1 MTAGPQ
7 LDPAGTGTV
16 AELVSAL
23 AVPEKARL
31 LTGADSWRTPA
42 CEAIGLRAMVTSDG
56 PAGVRGTTKD
66 ERKPSASL
74 PCPSALGAT
83 WDEALVYE
91 LAVALGIEARSKGV
105 DVLLAP
111 TVNLMRTPL
120 GGRGFECFAEDP
132 VLTARL
138 ASAYVRGVQQA
149 GVAATVKHYV
159 GNDSET
165 GRWIYDA
172 RIAEGV
178 LRELYLVPFEAC
190 VREAG
195 ALLIMAAYNK
205 VNGSPMTENVRL
217 LRDVLKREWGFAGV
231 VISDWS
237 AARSTQATALGGLD
251 LSMPGPDGPWGDLLA
266 RAVEGGAVAADLVDD
281 KVVRLLWVARE
292 VGALAGANGHVPDGA
307 DGYLPDGADGHRPG
321 VGVTAGAAAAAPKLV
336 DPAMLRRTAAAS
348 FVLLRNSGD
357 VLPLDPGTIRRVAV
371 VGPNAAYPTIQG
383 GGSAGVIP
391 AEVSMPARALRS
403 ALAGRADVS
412 IAIGCQ
418 TWQSLPEPP
427 AGSLRDPV
435 TRDDGV
441 WLEFRD
447 AEDRLL
453 AAEHRGS
460 ASLTWWDSVPVG
472 IGWGRP
478 GRIALST
485 SFRAAEPGPHLL
497 SVAGVGWLRL
507 TADGVTVLDDAT
519 AIPDDPVEA
528 MTRPGE
534 LRASLWLDPGTDT
547 ELRVDFWPAEDGAG
561 PLAVRLG
568 IVPAADDEALLAEA
582 EAVAAAADVAVVVVG
597 SAELTES
604 EGFDR
609 PGLALPGRQD
619 ELVSRVAAVN
629 SRTIVVVN
637 SGMPVLMPWAE
648 RVAAIIYAWLPGQ
661 AFGDALAD
669 VLLGAAE
676 PGGRLPVTLPAAEA
690 DCPVLHATPDEHG
703 ILDYSEGLL
712 IGYRGY
718 DANGVAPRYPFGHGL
733 GYTSWAY
740 EFIDCPADVTAGE
753 GLELTVTVRNTG
765 PRPGKEVVQV
775 YLAEPG
781 GPAEPGGS
789 ADCGRPRRV
798 LAAFATVRAAPGEL
812 AQARLTIPARAFA
825 RYDQSLAEWI
835 WPGGQYTVHAGRSS
849 RDLPLSARVWSGPG

>member
-7 LDPAGTGTV
+7 LDPADAAPAGPVT
-16 AELVSAL
+16 ELVAAL
-23 AVPEKARL
+23 AVTEKARL

-42 CEAIGLRAMVTSDG
+42 FEAIGLRAMVTSDG

-66 ERKPSASL
+66 ERKPSACL

-83 WDEALVYE
+83 WDTELVYS
-91 LAVALGIEARSKGV
+91 LAVALGVEARSKGV

-132 VLTARL
+132 VLTARI
-138 ASAYVRGVQQA
+138 ASAYVRGVQHA
-149 GVAATVKHYV
+149 GVAATVKHFV

-165 GRWIYDA
+165 GRWNYDA

-178 LRELYLVPFEAC
+178 LREVYLVPFEAC
-190 VREAG
+190 VREG
-195 ALLIMAAYNK
+195 GTLLIMAAYNK

-231 VISDWS
+231 VISDWD

-251 LSMPGPDGPWGDLLA
+251 LCMPGPDGPWGDLLA
-266 RAVEGGAVAADLVDD
+266 RAVADGTVAAELLDD
-281 KVVRLLWVARE
+281 KVVRLLRVARRA
-292 VGALAGANGHVPDGA
+292 GALDGV
-307 DGYLPDGADGHRPG
+307 DGHLPA
-321 VGVTAGAAAAAPKLV
+321 VAAAAPKLA

-357 VLPLDPGTIRRVAV
+357 VLPLDPATIRRVAV
-371 VGPNAAYPTIQG
+371 IGPNAVYPTIQG
-383 GGSAGVIP
+383 GGSAGVI
-391 AEVSMPARALRS
+391 AAGVSTPARALQS

-412 IAIGCQ
+412 VAIGCQ
-418 TWQSLPEPP
+418 TWQLLPEPP

-435 TRDDGV
+435 TREHGV

-447 AEDRLL
+447 GEDRPLS
-453 AAEHRGS
+453 AEHRAS
-460 ASLTWWDSVPVG
+460 ASLAWWDGVPAG
-472 IGWGRP
+472 IGWGEP
-478 GRIALST
+478 GRIVLSA
-485 SFRAAEPGPHLL
+485 SFHAAEPGPYML
-497 SVAGVGWLRL
+497 SVAGVGRLRL
-507 TADGVTVLDDAT
+507 TADGVTLIDDVT

-534 LRASLWLDPGTDT
+534 LRAGLWLEPGTDT
-547 ELRVDFWPAEDGAG
+547 ALRVDFWPAADGAG

-582 EAVAAAADVAVVVVG
+582 EAAAAVADAAVVVVG

-619 ELVSRVAAVN
+619 ELVSRIAAVHGK
-629 SRTIVVVN
+629 TIVVVN

-703 ILDYSEGLL
+703 ILEYAEGLL

-718 DANGVAPRYPFGHGL
+718 DANGVTPRYPFGHGL

-740 EFIDCPADVTAGE
+740 EFIDCPADVTARDD
-753 GLELTVTVRNTG
+753 LELTVTIRNTG
-765 PRPGKEVVQV
+765 TRPGKEVVQV
-775 YLAEPG
+775 YLAEPLR
-781 GPAEPGGS
+781 S
-789 ADCGRPRRV
+789 ADRGRPRRV
-798 LAAFATVRAAPGEL
+798 LVAFAAVRAEPGDP

-825 RYDQSLAEWI
+825 RYDESVADWI
-835 WPGGQYTVHAGRSS
+835 WPDGDYTVHVGRSS
-849 RDLPLSARVWSGPG
+849 RDLPLSARVRSAPERG

>member
-7 LDPAGTGTV
+7 LDPAGTDTV
-16 AELVSAL
+16 AELVSTL

-66 ERKPSASL
+66 ERKPSGSL

-83 WDEALVYE
+83 WDEALVHE
-91 LAVALGIEARSKGV
+91 LAVALGVEARSKGV

-178 LRELYLVPFEAC
+178 LRELYLAPFEAC

-205 VNGSPMTENVRL
+205 VNGIPMTENVRL
-217 LRDVLKREWGFAGV
+217 LRDVLKREWDFAGV

-251 LSMPGPDGPWGDLLA
+251 LSMPGPDGPWGELLA
-266 RAVEGGAVAADLVDD
+266 RAVADGTVTEELLDN
-281 KVVRLLWVARE
+281 KVVRLLRVARE
-292 VGALAGANGHVPDGA
+292 VGALAGVDGHVPDGA
-307 DGYLPDGADGHRPG
+307 DGYLPG
-321 VGVTAGAAAAAPKLV
+321 VALVAAAPKLV

-371 VGPNAAYPTIQG
+371 VGPNAVYPTIQG

-391 AEVSMPARALRS
+391 AEVSTPARALRS

-412 IAIGCQ
+412 VAIGCQ

-460 ASLTWWDSVPVG
+460 ASLTWWDTVPPG
-472 IGWGRP
+472 IGWGQP

-485 SFRAAEPGPHLL
+485 SSAPR
-497 SVAGVGWLRL
+497 S
-507 TADGVTVLDDAT
+507 
-519 AIPDDPVEA
+519 
-528 MTRPGE
+528 
-534 LRASLWLDPGTDT
+534 
-547 ELRVDFWPAEDGAG
+547 PA
-561 PLAVRLG
+561 RTC
-568 IVPAADDEALLAEA
+568 
-582 EAVAAAADVAVVVVG
+582 
-597 SAELTES
+597 SA
-604 EGFDR
+604 
-609 PGLALPGRQD
+609 
-619 ELVSRVAAVN
+619 SRV
-629 SRTIVVVN
+629 S
-637 SGMPVLMPWAE
+637 
-648 RVAAIIYAWLPGQ
+648 
-661 AFGDALAD
+661 
-669 VLLGAAE
+669 
-676 PGGRLPVTLPAAEA
+676 
-690 DCPVLHATPDEHG
+690 
-703 ILDYSEGLL
+703 
-712 IGYRGY
+712 
-718 DANGVAPRYPFGHGL
+718 
-733 GYTSWAY
+733 
-740 EFIDCPADVTAGE
+740 AG
-753 GLELTVTVRNTG
+753 
-765 PRPGKEVVQV
+765 
-775 YLAEPG
+775 
-781 GPAEPGGS
+781 
-789 ADCGRPRRV
+789 
-798 LAAFATVRAAPGEL
+798 
-812 AQARLTIPARAFA
+812 
-825 RYDQSLAEWI
+825 
-835 WPGGQYTVHAGRSS
+835 
-849 RDLPLSARVWSGPG
+849 

>member
-1 MTAGPQ
+1 
-7 LDPAGTGTV
+7 
-16 AELVSAL
+16 
-23 AVPEKARL
+23 
-31 LTGADSWRTPA
+31 
-42 CEAIGLRAMVTSDG
+42 
-56 PAGVRGTTKD
+56 VRGTTKD
-66 ERKPSASL
+66 ERKPSACL

-83 WDEALVYE
+83 WDTELVYS

-132 VLTARL
+132 VLTARI
-138 ASAYVRGVQQA
+138 ASAYVRGVQHA
-149 GVAATVKHYV
+149 GVAATVKHFV

-165 GRWIYDA
+165 GRWNYDA

-178 LRELYLVPFEAC
+178 LREVYLVPFEAC
-190 VREAG
+190 VREG
-195 ALLIMAAYNK
+195 GTLLIMAAYNK

-231 VISDWS
+231 VISDWD

-251 LSMPGPDGPWGDLLA
+251 LCMPGPDGPWGDLLA
-266 RAVEGGAVAADLVDD
+266 RAVADGTVAAELLDD
-281 KVVRLLWVARE
+281 KVVRLLRVARRA
-292 VGALAGANGHVPDGA
+292 GAL
-307 DGYLPDGADGHRPG
+307 DGADGHLPA
-321 VGVTAGAAAAAPKLV
+321 VAAAAPKLA

-357 VLPLDPGTIRRVAV
+357 VLPLDPATIRRVAV
-371 VGPNAAYPTIQG
+371 IGPNAVYPTIQG
-383 GGSAGVIP
+383 GGSAGVI
-391 AEVSMPARALRS
+391 AAGVSTPARALQS

-412 IAIGCQ
+412 VAIGCQ
-418 TWQSLPEPP
+418 TWQLLPEPP

-435 TRDDGV
+435 TREHGV

-447 AEDRLL
+447 GEDRPLS
-453 AAEHRGS
+453 AEHRAS
-460 ASLTWWDSVPVG
+460 ASLAWWDGVPAG
-472 IGWGRP
+472 IGWGEP
-478 GRIALST
+478 GRIVLSA
-485 SFRAAEPGPHLL
+485 SFHAAEPGPYML
-497 SVAGVGWLRL
+497 SVAGVGRLRL
-507 TADGVTVLDDAT
+507 TADGVTLIDDVT

-534 LRASLWLDPGTDT
+534 LRAGLWLEPGTDT
-547 ELRVDFWPAEDGAG
+547 ALRVDFWPAADGAG

-582 EAVAAAADVAVVVVG
+582 EAAAAVADAAVVVVG

-619 ELVSRVAAVN
+619 ELVSRIAAVN
-629 SRTIVVVN
+629 GKTIVVVN

-648 RVAAIIYAWLPGQ
+648 RVAAVIYAWLPGQ

-703 ILDYSEGLL
+703 ILEYAEGLL

-718 DANGVAPRYPFGHGL
+718 DANGVTPRYPFGHGL

-740 EFIDCPADVTAGE
+740 EFIDCPADVTARDD
-753 GLELTVTVRNTG
+753 LELTVTIRNTG
-765 PRPGKEVVQV
+765 TRPGKEVVQV
-775 YLAEPG
+775 YLAEPLR
-781 GPAEPGGS
+781 S
-789 ADCGRPRRV
+789 ADRGRPRRV
-798 LAAFATVRAAPGEL
+798 LVAFAAVRAEPGDP

-825 RYDQSLAEWI
+825 RYDESVADWI
-835 WPGGQYTVHAGRSS
+835 WPDGDYTVHVGRSS
-849 RDLPLSARVWSGPG
+849 RDLPLSARVRSAPERG

>member
-66 ERKPSASL
+66 ERKPSACL
-74 PCPSALGAT
+74 PCPSALGAS

-178 LRELYLVPFEAC
+178 LRELYLAPFEAC

-205 VNGSPMTENVRL
+205 VNGIPMTENVRL

-266 RAVEGGAVAADLVDD
+266 RAVADGTVTEELLDD
-281 KVVRLLWVARE
+281 KVVRLLRVARE
-292 VGALAGANGHVPDGA
+292 VGALADVDGHVPDGA
-307 DGYLPDGADGHRPG
+307 DGYLPG
-321 VGVTAGAAAAAPKLV
+321 VALVAAAPKLV

-357 VLPLDPGTIRRVAV
+357 VLPLDAGTIRRVAV
-371 VGPNAAYPTIQG
+371 VGPNAVYPTIQG

-391 AEVSMPARALRS
+391 AEVSTPARALRS

-412 IAIGCQ
+412 VAIGCQ

-460 ASLTWWDSVPVG
+460 ASLTWWDSVPTG
-472 IGWGRP
+472 IGWGQP

-497 SVAGVGWLRL
+497 SVAGVGRLRL
-507 TADGVTVLDDAT
+507 TADGVTVIDDAT

-534 LRASLWLDPGTDT
+534 LRASLRLDPGTDT

-582 EAVAAAADVAVVVVG
+582 EAAAAAADVAVVVVG

-648 RVAAIIYAWLPGQ
+648 RVAAIVYAWLPGQ

-676 PGGRLPVTLPAAEA
+676 PGGRLPVTLPVAEA

-703 ILDYSEGLL
+703 VLDYSEGLL

-740 EFIDCPADVTAGE
+740 EFIDCPADVAAGE

-781 GPAEPGGS
+781 GS
-789 ADCGRPRRV
+789 ADRGRPRRV

-812 AQARLTIPARAFA
+812 AQARLTIPARLFA
-825 RYDQSLAEWI
+825 RYDESLADWI

-849 RDLPLSARVWSGPG
+849 RDLQLSARVRSGPD